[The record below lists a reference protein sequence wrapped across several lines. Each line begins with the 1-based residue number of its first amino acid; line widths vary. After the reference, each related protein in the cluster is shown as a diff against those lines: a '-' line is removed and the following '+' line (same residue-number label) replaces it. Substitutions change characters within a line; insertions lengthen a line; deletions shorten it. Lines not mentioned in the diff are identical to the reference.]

1 MLQPASAV
9 ALGLFDGVHI
19 GHRAVLAAAVACQA
33 DGLTPAAFTM
43 QTTSVRIK
51 RGEPLRY
58 LYPDDTKQQLLT
70 AAGIQTVVSPPFPE
84 IAAMDGETF
93 CRVYLHDQMHAK
105 KLFCGRDFRFGN
117 RAAWGVADLAAFG
130 ETFGFTVELIDAV
143 EQDFLQPDSTAA
155 VRWQNPTGKPPARCT
170 LSNFRHHSAWG
181 CPRQNHS
188 VPDHQSFPCSGTTC
202 ATLWCLSGKG
212 LFERWQRLERRDQH
226 RHKANG
232 FQCLHSSC
240 GNPFIRLSRGF
251 IRAVLSNRTAG
262 LSAERTE
269 ILRSGRAESS
279 HCGQHPHRTSCLQA
293 VKPSTPPHYHYTY
306 IYQTKGSF
314 FSWKNVSEHGL
325 HQARPA
331 ICTSAT

>member
-143 EQDFLQPDSTAA
+143 EQDGAVISSSRIRQLLLDGKIQQANRLLGAPYQISGIIQHGAA
-155 VRWQNPTGKPPARCT
+155 LGRTIQFPTINLSFAPEQLVPLYGVYRAKVYLKDGSVWNGVTNIGTKPT
-170 LSNFRHHSAWG
+170 VSNA
-181 CPRQNHS
+181 CIP
-188 VPDHQSFPCSGTTC
+188 V
-202 ATLWCLSGKG
+202 
-212 LFERWQRLERRDQH
+212 
-226 RHKANG
+226 
-232 FQCLHSSC
+232 
-240 GNPFIRLSRGF
+240 
-251 IRAVLSNRTAG
+251 
-262 LSAERTE
+262 AETH
-269 ILRSGRAESS
+269 L
-279 HCGQHPHRTSCLQA
+279 
-293 VKPSTPPHYHYTY
+293 
-306 IYQTKGSF
+306 
-314 FSWKNVSEHGL
+314 
-325 HQARPA
+325 
-331 ICTSAT
+331 

>member
-130 ETFGFTVELIDAV
+130 ETFGFTVELIDGR
-143 EQDFLQPDSTAA
+143 D
-155 VRWQNPTGKPPARCT
+155 
-170 LSNFRHHSAWG
+170 
-181 CPRQNHS
+181 
-188 VPDHQSFPCSGTTC
+188 
-202 ATLWCLSGKG
+202 
-212 LFERWQRLERRDQH
+212 RR
-226 RHKANG
+226 R
-232 FQCLHSSC
+232 
-240 GNPFIRLSRGF
+240 
-251 IRAVLSNRTAG
+251 
-262 LSAERTE
+262 
-269 ILRSGRAESS
+269 
-279 HCGQHPHRTSCLQA
+279 
-293 VKPSTPPHYHYTY
+293 
-306 IYQTKGSF
+306 
-314 FSWKNVSEHGL
+314 
-325 HQARPA
+325 
-331 ICTSAT
+331 

>member
-105 KLFCGRDFRFGN
+105 KL
-117 RAAWGVADLAAFG
+117 
-130 ETFGFTVELIDAV
+130 
-143 EQDFLQPDSTAA
+143 
-155 VRWQNPTGKPPARCT
+155 
-170 LSNFRHHSAWG
+170 
-181 CPRQNHS
+181 
-188 VPDHQSFPCSGTTC
+188 
-202 ATLWCLSGKG
+202 
-212 LFERWQRLERRDQH
+212 
-226 RHKANG
+226 
-232 FQCLHSSC
+232 
-240 GNPFIRLSRGF
+240 
-251 IRAVLSNRTAG
+251 
-262 LSAERTE
+262 
-269 ILRSGRAESS
+269 
-279 HCGQHPHRTSCLQA
+279 
-293 VKPSTPPHYHYTY
+293 
-306 IYQTKGSF
+306 
-314 FSWKNVSEHGL
+314 
-325 HQARPA
+325 
-331 ICTSAT
+331 

>member
-93 CRVYLHDQMHAK
+93 CQVYLHDQMHAK

-143 EQDFLQPDSTAA
+143 EQDGA
-155 VRWQNPTGKPPARCT
+155 VISSSRIRQLLLDGKI
-170 LSNFRHHSAWG
+170 
-181 CPRQNHS
+181 Q
-188 VPDHQSFPCSGTTC
+188 Q
-202 ATLWCLSGKG
+202 
-212 LFERWQRLERRDQH
+212 
-226 RHKANG
+226 AN
-232 FQCLHSSC
+232 
-240 GNPFIRLSRGF
+240 RLSF
-251 IRAVLSNRTAG
+251 
-262 LSAERTE
+262 
-269 ILRSGRAESS
+269 RS
-279 HCGQHPHRTSCLQA
+279 
-293 VKPSTPPHYHYTY
+293 
-306 IYQTKGSF
+306 
-314 FSWKNVSEHGL
+314 
-325 HQARPA
+325 
-331 ICTSAT
+331 

>member
-93 CRVYLHDQMHAK
+93 CRVYLHNQMHAK

-143 EQDFLQPDSTAA
+143 EQDGAVISSSRIRQLLLDGKIQQANRLLGAPYQISGIIQHGAA
-155 VRWQNPTGKPPARCT
+155 LGRTIQFPTINLSLAPEQLVPLYGVYRAKVYLKDGSVWNGVTNIGTKPT
-170 LSNFRHHSAWG
+170 VSNACIPVAETH
-181 CPRQNHS
+181 
-188 VPDHQSFPCSGTTC
+188 
-202 ATLWCLSGKG
+202 LL
-212 LFERWQRLERRDQH
+212 
-226 RHKANG
+226 G
-232 FQCLHSSC
+232 FQGDLYGQFCRIELLDFLRKEQKFS
-240 GNPFIRLSRGF
+240 GLDELKAAIADNIRT
-251 IRAVLSNRTAG
+251 V
-262 LSAERTE
+262 
-269 ILRSGRAESS
+269 
-279 HCGQHPHRTSCLQA
+279 QA
-293 VKPSTPPHYHYTY
+293 ACK
-306 IYQTKGSF
+306 Q
-314 FSWKNVSEHGL
+314 
-325 HQARPA
+325 
-331 ICTSAT
+331 